1 MFNVEIYCLS
11 HKYFSL
17 LDKLPEYI
25 KPLGLGNNTYPA
37 HWLNDKQGENISHL
51 HEHYGEGTGI
61 YWIWKNKLKNMNAND
76 WIGTCHYRRFWLNK
90 LYNNKQ
96 KLSVSSLYSNLLKL
110 DNKIFSRC
118 DSIQIQPTTFK
129 NETIFQQFNKIHG
142 PNILNACINFLEI
155 NERDSFS
162 EFLYGNNLSHTIFI
176 TKVHLFEKYCESLFP
191 WLKKCYE
198 YCIKNDL
205 CKGYNSRLP
214 AFLMERYASYWLK
227 KNTKNK
233 EYLSYA
239 RIGNLMRSN
248 NLNKFINPMKIPFT
262 FRMYPTL
269 HRY

>member
-1 MFNVEIYCLS
+1 MSNIEIYCLS

-25 KPLGLGNNTYPA
+25 KPLGLGNNIYPA

-96 KLSVSSLYSNLLKL
+96 KLNVSSLYSNLLKL